1 MEVVDC
7 MKLKVRRVKL
17 RVLKF
22 GGVFSK
28 CMGSSGVSYE
38 VFSKYFQMKCFKL
51 ENVLCKIKQM

>member
-22 GGVFSK
+22 GSLLK
-28 CMGSSGVSYE
+28 THDSSRVSRK
-38 VFSKYFQMKCFKL
+38 VFSKYFQVKCFKL

>member
-17 RVLKF
+17 RVFEIWWGFLK
-22 GGVFSK
+22 
-28 CMGSSGVSYE
+28 MHGSSEIPRE
-38 VFSKYFQMKCFKL
+38 VFSKYFQVECFKL